1 MELAKIVV
9 TLDKDGSISVMA
21 AGPAALQV
29 LLAVDAAGRIA
40 AHNAVDHLTNG
51 ASPESALE
59 KAITDLRGTF
69 WKQYKAEVEA
79 VGK

>member
-1 MELAKIVV
+1 
-9 TLDKDGSISVMA
+9 
-21 AGPAALQV
+21 V